1 MDCSTPGFPVLHNL
15 LKLAQTPVHWVG
27 SAIQPSHPL
36 LSPSLPAFNLSQHQG
51 LFQWVGSLHQV
62 AKVLEKINS
71 ISVRVTAMSH
81 GKGHGHREEKDAG
94 IVKADSCP
102 YQGCTQWREELSKRN
117 PNCQRRFKFSSVAQ
131 SCSTLCDPMN
141 RSTPGLPVH
150 YQLPEST
157 QTHVH
162 WVGDAIQPSHPV
174 SSPSPPALNLTQH
187 QGLFNWVSSSHQVA
201 KVLEFQL
208 QHQSFQWTPR
218 TDLL

>member
-1 MDCSTPGFPVLHNL
+1 MHVFSHAQLSLSLMDSPVNWQEYWNTPFPTPRNLPNPGTEPASLESPVIAGGFFSTE
-15 LKLAQTPVHWVG
+15 
-27 SAIQPSHPL
+27 PSGKP
-36 LSPSLPAFNLSQHQG
+36 
-51 LFQWVGSLHQV
+51 
-62 AKVLEKINS
+62 KEVLEKINS

-94 IVKADSCP
+94 IVKADSYP

-162 WVGDAIQPSHPV
+162 
-174 SSPSPPALNLTQH
+174 
-187 QGLFNWVSSSHQVA
+187 
-201 KVLEFQL
+201 
-208 QHQSFQWTPR
+208 
-218 TDLL
+218 